1 MRCNFFGVIKIPSQ
15 FFFAITQSH
24 TSRQLHN
31 IIIFAIF
38 FLFKSTF
45 AFYGLLPFIRKF
57 SIFFQASRL
66 TSGIKQFRSI
76 HSNQHQIQEAGV
88 GKYIVLLAPFAAG
101 AGVVAY
107 AK

>member
-1 MRCNFFGVIKIPSQ
+1 MRCNFFGVIEIPSQ
-15 FFFAITQSH
+15 SFFAITQSH

-38 FLFKSTF
+38 FTLQIDFC
-45 AFYGLLPFIRKF
+45 LLWMDIYSKIPIL
-57 SIFFQASRL
+57 FQASRL

-76 HSNQHQIQEAGV
+76 HSNKHQIQEAGV